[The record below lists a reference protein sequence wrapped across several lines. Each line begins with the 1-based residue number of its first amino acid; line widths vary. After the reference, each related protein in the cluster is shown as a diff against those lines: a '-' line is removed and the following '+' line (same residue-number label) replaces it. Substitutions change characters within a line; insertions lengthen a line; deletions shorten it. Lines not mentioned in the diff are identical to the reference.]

1 MQSSVQYKTVVTD
14 YEGMQ
19 GVLDM
24 HSAQGW
30 RLFSLTPDTYRKSV
44 PTGMGDGADAS
55 PFDELSTHGAPATQ
69 EYSASYYL
77 LVFQREDALED
88 ASRLASLEEA
98 FPVQSSRAFEN

>member
-1 MQSSVQYKTVVTD
+1 MQTNVQYKTVVTD

-30 RLFSLTPDTYRKSV
+30 RLFSLTPDTYRKSI
-44 PTGMGDGADAS
+44 PSGMADGDAS
-55 PFDELSTHGAPATQ
+55 PFEELATHGAPATQ

-88 ASRLASLEEA
+88 TGRLASLEEA
-98 FPVQSSRAFEN
+98 FPASSSRAFEN